1 VTSKIRDTQA
11 GDGSEDEDE
20 DDDDE
25 DEGVARRNRLAN
37 IERNGVV
44 SVVDGEGMLWVTST
58 VATRTVPFWLLGEPN
73 FGAASSNVE
82 YWHTRE
88 KPYFLQFEPSTTA
101 QIGLAPAHNDTV
113 RVGEALVIVVRTE
126 DEYGNPTR
134 GWSGTVSV
142 LCEGKARGA
151 GLTKIVDGSGQCELR
166 SNVAETIRLSV
177 DVGSSGFRSAG
188 VLRATFTHVDP
199 VCAMLDLGD
208 APDKPHP
215 TGAPLKVRN
224 AARPHTTRC
233 DHPFRFSQRRHLLA
247 VPSLLLILP
256 FL

>member
-1 VTSKIRDTQA
+1 MNSKIKTPQS
-11 GDGSEDEDE
+11 GDGSEGEDEDEDEDE
-20 DDDDE
+20 DDE
-25 DEGVARRNRLAN
+25 DIGRRNRLAN

-73 FGAASSNVE
+73 FGAADSDVE
-82 YWHTRE
+82 FLHTRE
-88 KPYFLQFEPSTTA
+88 TPFFLQFEPSTTA
-101 QIGLAPAHNDTV
+101 QIALTLADNDTV
-113 RVGEALVIVVRTE
+113 RVGETLVIVVRTE
-126 DEYGNPTR
+126 DEFGNPTR

-142 LCEGKARGA
+142 LCEGQARGA
-151 GLTKIVDGSGQCELR
+151 GLTRIVDGAGQCEFR

-215 TGAPLKVRN
+215 TGAPLKVCN
-224 AARPHTTRC
+224 VAG
-233 DHPFRFSQRRHLLA
+233 
-247 VPSLLLILP
+247 
-256 FL
+256 